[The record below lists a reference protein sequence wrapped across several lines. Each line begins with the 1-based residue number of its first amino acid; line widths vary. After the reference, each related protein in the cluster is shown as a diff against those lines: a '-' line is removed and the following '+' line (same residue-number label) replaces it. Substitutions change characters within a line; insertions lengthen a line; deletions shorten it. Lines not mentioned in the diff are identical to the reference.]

1 MQDEFIVLKGCRENN
16 LKNVSLKVPK
26 RKITIFTG
34 VSGSGKS
41 SIVFETIGKEAGRQ
55 LNETFSAFVRKFLTN
70 YGEVKADSIEN
81 LSTPIIIDQKRLGG
95 NSRSTLGTIS
105 DINPLL
111 RTLFSRIGEPHI
123 KQPHRFSFNDL
134 SGMCPECEGLG
145 RKKEV
150 KLEAILDK
158 NKSLNEGAILLP
170 NFNVGSWY
178 WKIFADSGFFDSD
191 KKICEYSEEEL
202 EKFLY
207 GAPEK
212 LKKSKDMGV
221 AFTYEGL
228 ILKFDR
234 LYLKRDDEQSE
245 KAKKKLSSLMTEI
258 DCPLCHGARL
268 NQETLNCKIQGRNI
282 AEMTALQIDELL
294 DVLDNVKDEGIKPI
308 LDSLKEKLNNIVDIG
323 LGYLSLDR
331 QSSTLSGGEAQRI
344 KMVRHL
350 NSSLTDLMYI
360 FDEPS
365 IGLHPRDVYR
375 LNNLL
380 IKLRDKENTVIIVE
394 HDPDVIKIADHVVDV
409 GPHAGRNGGEI
420 MFEGSYKELLKSDT
434 LTGRALNKALSI
446 KEEVRKPNGWLEV
459 KNANLNNLKNVSV
472 SIPKGVLTVITGVAG
487 SGKSSLIKGELIKQ
501 NPEIVLVDQSAV
513 FATSRS
519 NLATY
524 SGMMDEIRKVFA
536 KENNVSAS
544 LFSYNSEGA
553 CESCKGTGVIET
565 EISFMENTKVVCD
578 DCEGKR
584 FKGEVLEYK
593 LNGKS
598 IIEVLEMTVSEAI
611 SFFKEKKIDKILAG
625 LEEMGIG
632 YLTLGQPLDTLSGGE
647 CQRLKLANELHKK
660 SNVYVMDEPSTGL
673 HMSDI
678 ENFVGIVENIIKNGN
693 TVIIIEHN
701 IDIIKQ
707 ADWIVDIGLEGG
719 SKGGEV
725 LFEGVPQDLIG
736 CEKSLTSKYI
746 K

>member
-1 MQDEFIVLKGCRENN
+1 M
-16 LKNVSLKVPK
+16 P
-26 RKITIFTG
+26 
-34 VSGSGKS
+34 
-41 SIVFETIGKEAGRQ
+41 
-55 LNETFSAFVRKFLTN
+55 
-70 YGEVKADSIEN
+70 
-81 LSTPIIIDQKRLGG
+81 
-95 NSRSTLGTIS
+95 
-105 DINPLL
+105 
-111 RTLFSRIGEPHI
+111 
-123 KQPHRFSFNDL
+123 
-134 SGMCPECEGLG
+134 
-145 RKKEV
+145 
-150 KLEAILDK
+150 
-158 NKSLNEGAILLP
+158 
-170 NFNVGSWY
+170 
-178 WKIFADSGFFDSD
+178 
-191 KKICEYSEEEL
+191 
-202 EKFLY
+202 
-207 GAPEK
+207 
-212 LKKSKDMGV
+212 
-221 AFTYEGL
+221 
-228 ILKFDR
+228 
-234 LYLKRDDEQSE
+234 
-245 KAKKKLSSLMTEI
+245 
-258 DCPLCHGARL
+258 
-268 NQETLNCKIQGRNI
+268 
-282 AEMTALQIDELL
+282 
-294 DVLDNVKDEGIKPI
+294 
-308 LDSLKEKLNNIVDIG
+308 
-323 LGYLSLDR
+323 
-331 QSSTLSGGEAQRI
+331 
-344 KMVRHL
+344 
-350 NSSLTDLMYI
+350 
-360 FDEPS
+360 
-365 IGLHPRDVYR
+365 
-375 LNNLL
+375 
-380 IKLRDKENTVIIVE
+380 
-394 HDPDVIKIADHVVDV
+394 
-409 GPHAGRNGGEI
+409 GRNGGEI